1 MKPLLLCAIT
11 LLCAC
16 SSAERVAPTTSMQGV
31 IRDDVPLAC
40 SLNEVDLEERKLL
53 VAELTRGIVERRDTE
68 HGIAYR
74 FDPAPGLVAR
84 LGRLIDLERECCQ
97 FMTFAVTVDQADGP
111 IWLELNGPK
120 AARSEIE
127 AYFGR

>member
-1 MKPLLLCAIT
+1 MKSLALCAIA

-16 SSAERVAPTTSMQGV
+16 SSAERVEPSTSMQGA
-31 IRDDVPLAC
+31 IREDVPLAC
-40 SLNEVDLEERKLL
+40 SLNEGDLDERKALI
-53 VAELTRGIVERRDTE
+53 AELTRGIAERRDTA

-84 LGRLIDLERECCQ
+84 LGRLIDLERDCCQ
-97 FMTFAVTVDQADGP
+97 FMTFAITVDQADGP

-120 AARSEIE
+120 SARSAIE
-127 AYFGR
+127 EYFGR